1 MPTTWNPT
9 WNMNPKLLE
18 ISAHGHAQAAMP
30 APVPAWTW
38 ISTTACSISMEE
50 AGKQAMDR
58 AVEDR
63 EGVDRKGMDGQAH
76 RIPEGAAD
84 DLSGKNIPSCHNQ
97 PSRWAANKHNA
108 FAVVAQSPLIALG
121 LQGWHWL
128 RARRGRHLPASVRT
142 SMRLVA
148 HLALGGRKTLA
159 LVEIDGQ
166 RYLVGG
172 GADSVTAIVA
182 ASSAPASSAGAAN
195 VASGESA

>member
-1 MPTTWNPT
+1 
-9 WNMNPKLLE
+9 MNPKLLE
-18 ISAHGHAQAAMP
+18 ISAHGCAQTTIPTP
-30 APVPAWTW
+30 APAWTW
-38 ISTTACSISMEE
+38 ISTAACSISMEE
-50 AGKQAMDR
+50 ADKKVMGR

-63 EGVDRKGMDGQAH
+63 EGVDRERVDGRAH
-76 RIPEGAAD
+76 RIPESAAD
-84 DLSGKNIPSCHNQ
+84 DLSGKNIPSRRNQ
-97 PSRWAANKHNA
+97 PSRWAANKRNA

-128 RARRGRHLPASVRT
+128 RTRRARHVPASVRT

-182 ASSAPASSAGAAN
+182 ASSAPAGPAVAAN
-195 VASGESA
+195 VAAGESV